1 MTNTDSND
9 EVEDAE
15 VETEADAGTDA
26 EINGDAEADS
36 KVTADGEADAG
47 TEATTGSEAESS
59 SDASTN
65 AEADADSEATADA
78 ADESPKSTIE
88 PAEPEEFG
96 LVQVWWGDGKG
107 KTTASLGMGFRAAG
121 HGYRVHLLQFMKGGA
136 GTVEDARGEYAAIE
150 ALPTFTYER
159 TGEYGWHGF
168 SDGSDDDEH
177 AARAKAALA
186 RAREAFDEGYHMLVL
201 DEVLYAANRELVEPD
216 EVRDLI
222 ESKPDNLELVLTG
235 GHDRPEYATDLA
247 DLVTHVGKEKHPIDA
262 GQGAR
267 KGTEY

>member
-1 MTNTDSND
+1 MRDTDSND
-9 EVEDAE
+9 ETDDAE
-15 VETEADAGTDA
+15 GSTDIETDAGTDA
-26 EINGDAEADS
+26 EETTDAEAD
-36 KVTADGEADAG
+36 ADSDAG
-47 TEATTGSEAESS
+47 AGGNSDAS
-59 SDASTN
+59 SDAEATAD
-65 AEADADSEATADA
+65 AEADADSEAT

-136 GTVEDARGEYAAIE
+136 GTVEDARGEYASIE
-150 ALPTFTYER
+150 TLPTFTYER

-222 ESKPDNLELVLTG
+222 ESKPDDLELVLTG

-247 DLVTHVGKEKHPIDA
+247 DLVTHVGKEKHPIED

>member
-1 MTNTDSND
+1 MTREDKPTDVDDSTD
-9 EVEDAE
+9 IEPTESTDTRSSESVDAQSP
-15 VETEADAGTDA
+15 
-26 EINGDAEADS
+26 DS
-36 KVTADGEADAG
+36 VA
-47 TEATTGSEAESS
+47 
-59 SDASTN
+59 
-65 AEADADSEATADA
+65 
-78 ADESPKSTIE
+78 IE
-88 PAEPEEFG
+88 PADPEEFG

-107 KTTASLGMGFRAAG
+107 KTTAALGMGFRAAG

-136 GTVEDARGEYAAIE
+136 GSVEDARGEYAAID

-186 RAREAFDEGYHMLVL
+186 RARELASEAATETGEGYHMLIL
-201 DEVLYAANRELVEPD
+201 DEVLYAANRGLVDPD
-216 EVRDLI
+216 EVAAFVD
-222 ESKPDNLELVLTG
+222 SKPDDLELVLTG
-235 GHDRPEYATDLA
+235 GHDRPDYVVDRA
-247 DLVTHVGKEKHPIDA
+247 DLVTHVEKERHPIED